1 MNART
6 AEVSR
11 KTSETDIRVTVN
23 LDGSGCG
30 NIGTGVEFF
39 DHMLSALSRHSLI
52 DLDVRAA
59 GDLGIDAHHTVE
71 DVGIVIGQAIDKAL
85 GERAGI
91 RRYGSS
97 SVPMDEARADV
108 AVDIGGR
115 PYLVY
120 NARYATDRVGNFD
133 IELIREFLLALATH
147 LKMNLHVNV
156 PYGANTHHIAEAVFK
171 ALAVALRAAVEPDPR
186 RTGIPS
192 TKGQL

>member
-11 KTSETDIRVTVN
+11 KTSETDIRVAVN

-30 NIGTGVEFF
+30 NISTGVEFF

-52 DLDVRAA
+52 DLDVQAT

-85 GERAGI
+85 GKRAGI

-108 AVDIGGR
+108 AIDIGGR

>member
-11 KTSETDIRVTVN
+11 KTSETDIRVAIN

-30 NIGTGVEFF
+30 NISTGVEFF

-52 DLDVRAA
+52 DLDVQAT

-71 DVGIVIGQAIDKAL
+71 DVGIVIGQAIDQTL
-85 GERAGI
+85 GQRAGI

-171 ALAVALRAAVEPDPR
+171 ALAVALRAAVELDSR